1 MPLGASD
8 WISIVNIIA
17 TSILSI
23 SVVVLSARSTKASVK
38 TTELTEKS
46 VELSE
51 RAIRLNEEI
60 NNAQAIEQKRYKNL
74 IRFHYVDE
82 LNKKAKNISSIISS
96 GDYHIVWKELRK
108 PELSQTIPVE
118 ELARYFSSEEV
129 QTITSSWGN
138 LEPTVKSLGGVFAF
152 SKEDQARR
160 MAHIRQQLGV
170 PISAV
175 VLLLEDIVRQG
186 IEIP

>member
-8 WISIVNIIA
+8 WISIVNIVA

-60 NNAQAIEQKRYKNL
+60 NEAQAIEQRRYKNI
-74 IRFHYVDE
+74 IRFQYVDE
-82 LNKKAKNISSIISS
+82 LSKKVKSISNIIST
-96 GDYHIVWKELRK
+96 GNYFIIWKDLRDAELT
-108 PELSQTIPVE
+108 QTIAITE
-118 ELARYFSSEEV
+118 MARYFSLEEV
-129 QTITSSWGN
+129 QTINRAWGS
-138 LEPTVKSLGGVFAF
+138 LEYTVESLGGVF
-152 SKEDQARR
+152 SYSNEEQARR
-160 MAHIRQQLGV
+160 VSIIRQQLGI

-175 VLLLEDIVRQG
+175 ELLLEDIVRQG
-186 IEIP
+186 KEIP